1 MSKTISCPQD
11 LAEHTNLIAS
21 ELSEESFA
29 SIWDIARLIWKI
41 LSDEEVLVVAKVIQD
56 ILDEENEP
64 TNHVVS
70 PKTIEEIEELFRL
83 TKTESH

>member
-1 MSKTISCPQD
+1 MSKTITCPQD

-56 ILDEENEP
+56 ILDEENKP

-70 PKTIEEIEELFRL
+70 PTTIEEIEELFRL